1 MDLKDMILVTENDRG
16 TETNMLMTLDDYKS
30 FIAIDDMSE
39 LADNLLQLGRT
50 LGEADNFTE
59 YYRAAN
65 VTVSARFC
73 LDDIQL
79 GHFLQGFYNDS
90 KEFRFDKEAS
100 SYECVAKLKEIG
112 MTDKGWVD
120 DFNLHYEM
128 ENRSFERGQTFHN
141 FNDHDYMVL
150 EALSPRNLVVMDMK
164 SGSLT
169 IALGATEYK
178 RYPKDEKPTKDNNKS
193 QIARELEVD
202 RRTVDKYINGYTKPE
217 TRNCDDCITPFYDII
232 TELLSDKNQQVFY
245 YRKVLWQY
253 LVDNHGFKGV
263 YCNFCHYL
271 RKYPE
276 FDSYFRKS
284 RPSNTNKVTVRYET
298 PMGKQAQL
306 DWKESIPF
314 ILSSGEI
321 IEVNIFVLLLSYS
334 RFRVYRV
341 SLSKT
346 QDILF
351 SFLDDAFETLGGIPD
366 EIVTDNMKT
375 VMDEARTEYYA
386 GKVNN
391 KFQQF
396 ADDYG
401 FKVQPCIAGHPHTKA
416 KVEAPMKILDEIRAY
431 NGKLNYIELVELV
444 TRINNRVNTQVNQGT
459 GRIPLMYYNKEKA
472 FLNSLPADNIR
483 KPYQITT
490 NTVKVNH
497 SSMFNYKSCQYSVP
511 PEYID
516 KIVSLQ
522 VYDGYIHVYCNTEFI
537 TIHQLSSKKL
547 NYISGHYAAIARKS
561 HIFRDEHIMDRAKEN
576 LEIIG
581 KVYDYE

>member
-1 MDLKDMILVTENDRG
+1 MILKHQIITDIRIESVND
-16 TETNMLMTLDDYKS
+16 LY
-30 FIAIDDMSE
+30 
-39 LADNLLQLGRT
+39 
-50 LGEADNFTE
+50 
-59 YYRAAN
+59 
-65 VTVSARFC
+65 
-73 LDDIQL
+73 
-79 GHFLQGFYNDS
+79 
-90 KEFRFDKEAS
+90 
-100 SYECVAKLKEIG
+100 KLKP
-112 MTDKGWVD
+112 
-120 DFNLHYEM
+120 F
-128 ENRSFERGQTFHN
+128 
-141 FNDHDYMVL
+141 L
-150 EALSPRNLVVMDMK
+150 EDGTLK
-164 SGSLT
+164 
-169 IALGATEYK
+169 I
-178 RYPKDEKPTKDNNKS
+178 NKS

-217 TRNCDDCITPFYDII
+217 TRNCDDCITPFYDTIA
-232 TELLSDKNQQVFY
+232 ELLSDKNQQVFY

-253 LVDNHGFKGV
+253 LVDNHGFTGV

-284 RPSNTNKVTVRYET
+284 RPSNTNKVTIRYET
-298 PMGKQAQL
+298 PMGKHAQL

-314 ILSSGEI
+314 ILSSGETI
-321 IEVNIFVLLLSYS
+321 DVNIFVLLLSYS

-341 SLSKT
+341 SLSKN
-346 QDILF
+346 QEILF
-351 SFLDDAFETLGGIPD
+351 SFLDDAFET
-366 EIVTDNMKT
+366 
-375 VMDEARTEYYA
+375 

-401 FKVQPCIAGHPHTKA
+401 FKVQPCIARHPHTKA

-431 NGKLNYIELVELV
+431 NGKLNYMKLVELV
-444 TRINNRVNTQVNQGT
+444 TRINNRVNAQVNQGT

-483 KPYQITT
+483 KPYQIAT

-497 SSMFNYKSCQYSVP
+497 SSMFNYKGCQYSVP

-547 NYISGHYAAIARKS
+547 NYISEHYAAIARKS

>member
-1 MDLKDMILVTENDRG
+1 MILKHQIITDIRIESVND
-16 TETNMLMTLDDYKS
+16 LY
-30 FIAIDDMSE
+30 
-39 LADNLLQLGRT
+39 
-50 LGEADNFTE
+50 
-59 YYRAAN
+59 
-65 VTVSARFC
+65 
-73 LDDIQL
+73 
-79 GHFLQGFYNDS
+79 
-90 KEFRFDKEAS
+90 
-100 SYECVAKLKEIG
+100 KLKP
-112 MTDKGWVD
+112 
-120 DFNLHYEM
+120 F
-128 ENRSFERGQTFHN
+128 
-141 FNDHDYMVL
+141 L
-150 EALSPRNLVVMDMK
+150 EDGTLK
-164 SGSLT
+164 
-169 IALGATEYK
+169 I
-178 RYPKDEKPTKDNNKS
+178 NKS

-217 TRNCDDCITPFYDII
+217 TRNCDDCITPFYDTI

-253 LVDNHGFKGV
+253 LVDNHGFTGV

-314 ILSSGEI
+314 ILSSGETI
-321 IEVNIFVLLLSYS
+321 DVNIFVLLLSYS

-341 SLSKT
+341 SLSKN
-346 QDILF
+346 QEILF
-351 SFLDDAFETLGGIPD
+351 SFLDDAFET
-366 EIVTDNMKT
+366 
-375 VMDEARTEYYA
+375 

-444 TRINNRVNTQVNQGT
+444 TRINNRVNAQVNQGT

-497 SSMFNYKSCQYSVP
+497 SSMFNYKGCQYSVP

-547 NYISGHYAAIARKS
+547 NYISEHYAAIARKS

>member
-1 MDLKDMILVTENDRG
+1 MILINQIITDIRIESVND
-16 TETNMLMTLDDYKS
+16 LY
-30 FIAIDDMSE
+30 
-39 LADNLLQLGRT
+39 
-50 LGEADNFTE
+50 
-59 YYRAAN
+59 
-65 VTVSARFC
+65 
-73 LDDIQL
+73 
-79 GHFLQGFYNDS
+79 
-90 KEFRFDKEAS
+90 
-100 SYECVAKLKEIG
+100 KLKP
-112 MTDKGWVD
+112 
-120 DFNLHYEM
+120 F
-128 ENRSFERGQTFHN
+128 
-141 FNDHDYMVL
+141 L
-150 EALSPRNLVVMDMK
+150 EDGTLK
-164 SGSLT
+164 
-169 IALGATEYK
+169 I
-178 RYPKDEKPTKDNNKS
+178 NKS

-401 FKVQPCIAGHPHTKA
+401 FKVQPCISGHPHTKA

-444 TRINNRVNTQVNQGT
+444 TRINNRVNTQVNQSVPNNYLSLNLHLGHQHCELALYSLYPASAISLVILLAFCNFT
-459 GRIPLMYYNKEKA
+459 CFEKW
-472 FLNSLPADNIR
+472 NSSLSRTLISTVRHR
-483 KPYQITT
+483 KPF
-490 NTVKVNH
+490 
-497 SSMFNYKSCQYSVP
+497 SR
-511 PEYID
+511 
-516 KIVSLQ
+516 SLAA
-522 VYDGYIHVYCNTEFI
+522 T
-537 TIHQLSSKKL
+537 LS
-547 NYISGHYAAIARKS
+547 
-561 HIFRDEHIMDRAKEN
+561 AKM
-576 LEIIG
+576 L
-581 KVYDYE
+581 

>member
-1 MDLKDMILVTENDRG
+1 MSCKEELIMILKHQIITDIRIESVND
-16 TETNMLMTLDDYKS
+16 LY
-30 FIAIDDMSE
+30 
-39 LADNLLQLGRT
+39 
-50 LGEADNFTE
+50 
-59 YYRAAN
+59 
-65 VTVSARFC
+65 
-73 LDDIQL
+73 
-79 GHFLQGFYNDS
+79 
-90 KEFRFDKEAS
+90 
-100 SYECVAKLKEIG
+100 KLKP
-112 MTDKGWVD
+112 
-120 DFNLHYEM
+120 F
-128 ENRSFERGQTFHN
+128 
-141 FNDHDYMVL
+141 L
-150 EALSPRNLVVMDMK
+150 EDGTLK
-164 SGSLT
+164 
-169 IALGATEYK
+169 I
-178 RYPKDEKPTKDNNKS
+178 NKS
-193 QIARELEVD
+193 QIARKLEVD

-217 TRNCDDCITPFYDII
+217 TRNCDDCITPFYDTIA
-232 TELLSDKNQQVFY
+232 ELLSDKNQQVFY

-253 LVDNHGFKGV
+253 LVDNHGFTGV

-284 RPSNTNKVTVRYET
+284 RPSNTNKVTIRYET

-314 ILSSGEI
+314 ILSSGETI
-321 IEVNIFVLLLSYS
+321 DVNIFVLLLSYS

-341 SLSKT
+341 SLSKN
-346 QDILF
+346 QEILF
-351 SFLDDAFETLGGIPD
+351 SFLDDAFET
-366 EIVTDNMKT
+366 
-375 VMDEARTEYYA
+375 

-401 FKVQPCIAGHPHTKA
+401 FKVQPCIARHPHTKA

-431 NGKLNYIELVELV
+431 NGKLNYMKLVELV
-444 TRINNRVNTQVNQGT
+444 TRINNRVNAQVNQGT

-483 KPYQITT
+483 KPYQIAT

-497 SSMFNYKSCQYSVP
+497 SSMFNYKGCQYSVP

-537 TIHQLSSKKL
+537 IIHQLSSKKL
-547 NYISGHYAAIARKS
+547 NYISEHYAAIARKS

>member
-1 MDLKDMILVTENDRG
+1 MILKHQIITDIRIESVND
-16 TETNMLMTLDDYKS
+16 LY
-30 FIAIDDMSE
+30 
-39 LADNLLQLGRT
+39 
-50 LGEADNFTE
+50 
-59 YYRAAN
+59 
-65 VTVSARFC
+65 
-73 LDDIQL
+73 
-79 GHFLQGFYNDS
+79 
-90 KEFRFDKEAS
+90 
-100 SYECVAKLKEIG
+100 KLKP
-112 MTDKGWVD
+112 
-120 DFNLHYEM
+120 F
-128 ENRSFERGQTFHN
+128 
-141 FNDHDYMVL
+141 L
-150 EALSPRNLVVMDMK
+150 EDGTLK
-164 SGSLT
+164 
-169 IALGATEYK
+169 I
-178 RYPKDEKPTKDNNKS
+178 NKS

-217 TRNCDDCITPFYDII
+217 TRNCDDCITPFYDTIA
-232 TELLSDKNQQVFY
+232 ELLSDKNQQVFY

-253 LVDNHGFKGV
+253 LVDNHGFTGV

-284 RPSNTNKVTVRYET
+284 RPSNTNKVTIRYET

-314 ILSSGEI
+314 ILSSGETI
-321 IEVNIFVLLLSYS
+321 DVNIFVLLLSYS

-341 SLSKT
+341 SLSKN
-346 QDILF
+346 QEILF
-351 SFLDDAFETLGGIPD
+351 SFLDDAFET
-366 EIVTDNMKT
+366 
-375 VMDEARTEYYA
+375 

-401 FKVQPCIAGHPHTKA
+401 FKVQPCIARHPHTKA

-431 NGKLNYIELVELV
+431 NGKLNYMKLVELV
-444 TRINNRVNTQVNQGT
+444 TRINNRVNAQVNQGT

-483 KPYQITT
+483 KPYQIAT

-497 SSMFNYKSCQYSVP
+497 SSMFNYKGCQYSVP

-547 NYISGHYAAIARKS
+547 NYISEHYAAIARKS
-561 HIFRDEHIMDRAKEN
+561 YIFRDEHIMDRAKEN

>member
-1 MDLKDMILVTENDRG
+1 MSCKEELIMILKHQIITDIRIESVND
-16 TETNMLMTLDDYKS
+16 LY
-30 FIAIDDMSE
+30 
-39 LADNLLQLGRT
+39 
-50 LGEADNFTE
+50 
-59 YYRAAN
+59 
-65 VTVSARFC
+65 
-73 LDDIQL
+73 
-79 GHFLQGFYNDS
+79 
-90 KEFRFDKEAS
+90 
-100 SYECVAKLKEIG
+100 KLKP
-112 MTDKGWVD
+112 
-120 DFNLHYEM
+120 F
-128 ENRSFERGQTFHN
+128 
-141 FNDHDYMVL
+141 L
-150 EALSPRNLVVMDMK
+150 EDGTLK
-164 SGSLT
+164 
-169 IALGATEYK
+169 I
-178 RYPKDEKPTKDNNKS
+178 NKS

-217 TRNCDDCITPFYDII
+217 TRNCDDCITPFYDTIA
-232 TELLSDKNQQVFY
+232 ELLSDKNQQVFY

-253 LVDNHGFKGV
+253 LVDNHGFTGV

-284 RPSNTNKVTVRYET
+284 RPSNTNKVTIRYET

-314 ILSSGEI
+314 ILSSGETI
-321 IEVNIFVLLLSYS
+321 DVNIFVLLLSYS

-341 SLSKT
+341 SLSKN
-346 QDILF
+346 QEILF
-351 SFLDDAFETLGGIPD
+351 SFLDDAFET
-366 EIVTDNMKT
+366 
-375 VMDEARTEYYA
+375 

-391 KFQQF
+391 KSQQF

-401 FKVQPCIAGHPHTKA
+401 FKVQPCIARHPHTKA

-431 NGKLNYIELVELV
+431 NGKLNYMKLVELV
-444 TRINNRVNTQVNQGT
+444 TRINNRVNAQVNQGT

-483 KPYQITT
+483 KPYQIAT

-497 SSMFNYKSCQYSVP
+497 SSMFNYKGCQYSVP

-547 NYISGHYAAIARKS
+547 NYISEHYAAIARKS

>member
-1 MDLKDMILVTENDRG
+1 MSCKEELIMILKHQIITDIRIESVND
-16 TETNMLMTLDDYKS
+16 LY
-30 FIAIDDMSE
+30 
-39 LADNLLQLGRT
+39 
-50 LGEADNFTE
+50 
-59 YYRAAN
+59 
-65 VTVSARFC
+65 
-73 LDDIQL
+73 
-79 GHFLQGFYNDS
+79 
-90 KEFRFDKEAS
+90 
-100 SYECVAKLKEIG
+100 KLKP
-112 MTDKGWVD
+112 
-120 DFNLHYEM
+120 F
-128 ENRSFERGQTFHN
+128 
-141 FNDHDYMVL
+141 L
-150 EALSPRNLVVMDMK
+150 EDGTLK
-164 SGSLT
+164 
-169 IALGATEYK
+169 I
-178 RYPKDEKPTKDNNKS
+178 NKS

-217 TRNCDDCITPFYDII
+217 TRNCDDCITPFYDTIA
-232 TELLSDKNQQVFY
+232 ELLSDKNQQVFY

-253 LVDNHGFKGV
+253 LVDNHGFTDV

-284 RPSNTNKVTVRYET
+284 RPSNTNKVTIRYET

-314 ILSSGEI
+314 ILSSGETI
-321 IEVNIFVLLLSYS
+321 DVNIFVLLLSYS

-341 SLSKT
+341 SLSKN
-346 QDILF
+346 QEILF
-351 SFLDDAFETLGGIPD
+351 SFLDDAFET
-366 EIVTDNMKT
+366 
-375 VMDEARTEYYA
+375 

-401 FKVQPCIAGHPHTKA
+401 FKVQPCIARHPHTKA

-431 NGKLNYIELVELV
+431 NGKLNYMKLVELV
-444 TRINNRVNTQVNQGT
+444 TRINNRVNAQVNQGT

-483 KPYQITT
+483 KPYQIAT

-497 SSMFNYKSCQYSVP
+497 SSMFNYKGCQYSVP

-547 NYISGHYAAIARKS
+547 NYISEHYAAIARKS

>member
-1 MDLKDMILVTENDRG
+1 MSCKEELIMILKHQIITDIRIESVNDI
-16 TETNMLMTLDDYKS
+16 Y
-30 FIAIDDMSE
+30 
-39 LADNLLQLGRT
+39 
-50 LGEADNFTE
+50 
-59 YYRAAN
+59 
-65 VTVSARFC
+65 
-73 LDDIQL
+73 
-79 GHFLQGFYNDS
+79 
-90 KEFRFDKEAS
+90 
-100 SYECVAKLKEIG
+100 KLKP
-112 MTDKGWVD
+112 
-120 DFNLHYEM
+120 F
-128 ENRSFERGQTFHN
+128 
-141 FNDHDYMVL
+141 L
-150 EALSPRNLVVMDMK
+150 EDGTLK
-164 SGSLT
+164 
-169 IALGATEYK
+169 I
-178 RYPKDEKPTKDNNKS
+178 NKS

-217 TRNCDDCITPFYDII
+217 TRNCDDCITPFYDTIA
-232 TELLSDKNQQVFY
+232 ELLSDKNQQVFY

-253 LVDNHGFKGV
+253 LVDNHGFTGV

-284 RPSNTNKVTVRYET
+284 RPSNTNKVTIRYET

-314 ILSSGEI
+314 ILSSGETI
-321 IEVNIFVLLLSYS
+321 DVNIFVLLLSYS

-341 SLSKT
+341 SLSKN
-346 QDILF
+346 QEILF
-351 SFLDDAFETLGGIPD
+351 SFLDDAFET
-366 EIVTDNMKT
+366 
-375 VMDEARTEYYA
+375 

-401 FKVQPCIAGHPHTKA
+401 FKVQPCIARHPHTKA
-416 KVEAPMKILDEIRAY
+416 KVEAPMKTLDEIRAY
-431 NGKLNYIELVELV
+431 NGKLNYMKLVELV
-444 TRINNRVNTQVNQGT
+444 TRINNRVNAQVNQGT

-483 KPYQITT
+483 KPYQIAT

-497 SSMFNYKSCQYSVP
+497 SSMFNYKGCQYSVP

-547 NYISGHYAAIARKS
+547 NYISEHYAAIARKS

>member
-1 MDLKDMILVTENDRG
+1 MILKHQIITDIRIESVND
-16 TETNMLMTLDDYKS
+16 LY
-30 FIAIDDMSE
+30 
-39 LADNLLQLGRT
+39 
-50 LGEADNFTE
+50 
-59 YYRAAN
+59 
-65 VTVSARFC
+65 
-73 LDDIQL
+73 
-79 GHFLQGFYNDS
+79 
-90 KEFRFDKEAS
+90 
-100 SYECVAKLKEIG
+100 KLKP
-112 MTDKGWVD
+112 
-120 DFNLHYEM
+120 F
-128 ENRSFERGQTFHN
+128 
-141 FNDHDYMVL
+141 L
-150 EALSPRNLVVMDMK
+150 EDGTLK
-164 SGSLT
+164 
-169 IALGATEYK
+169 I
-178 RYPKDEKPTKDNNKS
+178 NKS

-217 TRNCDDCITPFYDII
+217 TRNCDDCITPFYDTIA
-232 TELLSDKNQQVFY
+232 ELLSDKNQQVFY

-253 LVDNHGFKGV
+253 LVDNHGFTGV

-284 RPSNTNKVTVRYET
+284 RPSNTNKVTIRYET

-314 ILSSGEI
+314 ILSSGETI
-321 IEVNIFVLLLSYS
+321 DVNIFVLLLSYS

-341 SLSKT
+341 SLSKN
-346 QDILF
+346 QEILF
-351 SFLDDAFETLGGIPD
+351 SFLDDAFET
-366 EIVTDNMKT
+366 
-375 VMDEARTEYYA
+375 

-401 FKVQPCIAGHPHTKA
+401 FKVQPCIARHPHTKA

-431 NGKLNYIELVELV
+431 NGKLNYMKFVELV
-444 TRINNRVNTQVNQGT
+444 TRINNRVNAQVNQGT

-483 KPYQITT
+483 KPYQIAT

-497 SSMFNYKSCQYSVP
+497 SSMFNYKGCQYSVP

-547 NYISGHYAAIARKS
+547 NYISEHYAAIARKS

>member
-1 MDLKDMILVTENDRG
+1 MILKHQIITDIRIESVND
-16 TETNMLMTLDDYKS
+16 LY
-30 FIAIDDMSE
+30 
-39 LADNLLQLGRT
+39 
-50 LGEADNFTE
+50 
-59 YYRAAN
+59 
-65 VTVSARFC
+65 
-73 LDDIQL
+73 
-79 GHFLQGFYNDS
+79 
-90 KEFRFDKEAS
+90 
-100 SYECVAKLKEIG
+100 KLKP
-112 MTDKGWVD
+112 
-120 DFNLHYEM
+120 F
-128 ENRSFERGQTFHN
+128 
-141 FNDHDYMVL
+141 L
-150 EALSPRNLVVMDMK
+150 EDGTLK
-164 SGSLT
+164 
-169 IALGATEYK
+169 I
-178 RYPKDEKPTKDNNKS
+178 NKS

-217 TRNCDDCITPFYDII
+217 TRNCDDCITPFYDTIA
-232 TELLSDKNQQVFY
+232 ELLSDKNQQVFY

-253 LVDNHGFKGV
+253 LVDNHVFTGV

-284 RPSNTNKVTVRYET
+284 RPSNTNKVTIRYET

-314 ILSSGEI
+314 ILSSGETI
-321 IEVNIFVLLLSYS
+321 DVNIFVLLLSYS

-341 SLSKT
+341 SLSKN
-346 QDILF
+346 QEILF
-351 SFLDDAFETLGGIPD
+351 SFLDDAFET
-366 EIVTDNMKT
+366 
-375 VMDEARTEYYA
+375 

-401 FKVQPCIAGHPHTKA
+401 FKVQPCIARHPHTKA

-431 NGKLNYIELVELV
+431 NGKLNYMKLVELV
-444 TRINNRVNTQVNQGT
+444 TRINNRVNAQVNQGT

-483 KPYQITT
+483 KPYQIAT

-497 SSMFNYKSCQYSVP
+497 SSMFNYKGCQYSVP

-547 NYISGHYAAIARKS
+547 NYISEHYAAIARKS

>member
-1 MDLKDMILVTENDRG
+1 MSCKEELIMILKHQIITDIRIESVND
-16 TETNMLMTLDDYKS
+16 LY
-30 FIAIDDMSE
+30 
-39 LADNLLQLGRT
+39 
-50 LGEADNFTE
+50 
-59 YYRAAN
+59 
-65 VTVSARFC
+65 
-73 LDDIQL
+73 
-79 GHFLQGFYNDS
+79 
-90 KEFRFDKEAS
+90 
-100 SYECVAKLKEIG
+100 KLKP
-112 MTDKGWVD
+112 
-120 DFNLHYEM
+120 F
-128 ENRSFERGQTFHN
+128 
-141 FNDHDYMVL
+141 L
-150 EALSPRNLVVMDMK
+150 EDGTLK
-164 SGSLT
+164 
-169 IALGATEYK
+169 I
-178 RYPKDEKPTKDNNKS
+178 NKS

-217 TRNCDDCITPFYDII
+217 TRNCDDCITPFYDTIA
-232 TELLSDKNQQVFY
+232 ELLSDKNQQVFY

-253 LVDNHGFKGV
+253 LADNHGFTGV

-284 RPSNTNKVTVRYET
+284 RPSNTNKVTIRYET

-314 ILSSGEI
+314 ILSSGETI
-321 IEVNIFVLLLSYS
+321 DVNIFVLLLSYS

-341 SLSKT
+341 SLSKN
-346 QDILF
+346 QEILF
-351 SFLDDAFETLGGIPD
+351 SFLDDAFET
-366 EIVTDNMKT
+366 
-375 VMDEARTEYYA
+375 

-401 FKVQPCIAGHPHTKA
+401 FKVQPCIARHPHTKA

-431 NGKLNYIELVELV
+431 NGKLNYMKLVELV
-444 TRINNRVNTQVNQGT
+444 TRINNRVNAQVNQGT

-483 KPYQITT
+483 KPYQIAT

-497 SSMFNYKSCQYSVP
+497 SSMFNYKGCQYSVP

-547 NYISGHYAAIARKS
+547 NYISEHYAAIARKS